1 MGVADI
7 TLSQAITQQLN
18 QQELSI
24 ANLEEQVSSGRSLN
38 KPSDNPA
45 AVTQVLQLSSQA
57 SQLSNWQ
64 ANAQT
69 ASSWLGMGNNA
80 LNSVLDDMQSA
91 RTLILQTLNQGTQ
104 NATTY
109 QAAGQQLQGI
119 NADLLSTS
127 TLNTRAAPFSP
138 ARRPRVRPM
147 TPRATTW
154 ATVTRPMSSSAP
166 DPAPVRRRPSP
177 CPVHRSSAPAPPA
190 SLTTLTTVIGQL
202 GSGTPTA
209 TQLNAALTALDANIS
224 TAEQASAVLGNGSDQ
239 VGGGLSLAHQPAHI
253 RAEHAGRV
261 GGRER
266 GDGHDAARLGDD
278 QLSGRHVGRVP
289 GHPRDVGAFPVRR
302 TDTAPQDGSPL

>member
-1 MGVADI
+1 VGVADI

-18 QQELSI
+18 QQEQSI

-69 ASSWLGMGNNA
+69 ATSWLGMGNDA

-104 NATTY
+104 NTTTY
-109 QAAGQQLQGI
+109 QAAAQQLQGI
-119 NADLLSTS
+119 NADLLSTANTQYEGRPIFAGTSAS
-127 TLNTRAAPFSP
+127 TQAYDASGNYLGNSDTPNVVIGSGPGSGQTAALSVPGPSVFGTDGASVFNTLS
-138 ARRPRVRPM
+138 
-147 TPRATTW
+147 
-154 ATVTRPMSSSAP
+154 TV
-166 DPAPVRRRPSP
+166 V
-177 CPVHRSSAPAPPA
+177 
-190 SLTTLTTVIGQL
+190 GQL

-239 VGGGLSLAHQPAHI
+239 VTAVSASLTTQLTTVQNTQAGLEDVNVATVTTQLDSEMTNYQ
-253 RAEHAGRV
+253 
-261 GGRER
+261 
-266 GDGHDAARLGDD
+266 AAMWAASQAIPETLVHF
-278 QLSGRHVGRVP
+278 L
-289 GHPRDVGAFPVRR
+289 
-302 TDTAPQDGSPL
+302 